1 MAARGSNIHV
11 SLSLFISSP
20 NRTEYSRKVV
30 RLSIK
35 YRMFIFESREERR
48 RKEWRKREKERR
60 KATNCIIKN
69 VYITSTSSKL
79 EIYNQNTSIK

>member
-11 SLSLFISSP
+11 SLFISSP

-35 YRMFIFESREERR
+35 YRMFIFESREEE
-48 RKEWRKREKERR
+48 KNEEKE
-60 KATNCIIKN
+60 KKKEEKQQT
-69 VYITSTSSKL
+69 V
-79 EIYNQNTSIK
+79 

>member
-35 YRMFIFESREERR
+35 YRMFIFESREEE
-48 RKEWRKREKERR
+48 KNVEKE
-60 KATNCIIKN
+60 KKKSNKLYN
-69 VYITSTSSKL
+69 KMYITSTSSKL